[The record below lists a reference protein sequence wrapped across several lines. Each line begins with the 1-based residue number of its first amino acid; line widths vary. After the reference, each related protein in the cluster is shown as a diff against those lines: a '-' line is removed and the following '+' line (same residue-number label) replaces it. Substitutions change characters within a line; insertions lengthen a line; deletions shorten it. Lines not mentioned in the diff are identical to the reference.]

1 MELTTENV
9 IKKYGIISFA
19 KAMVEDRKT
28 YGLTE
33 PEFVVHITEAATK
46 LYPNMRADVAFA
58 KLYTGPDGQVLR
70 EACHLCKLEMP
81 IIVSLQ
87 PMQSGGVDEQ
97 TRAIEETESSEAYK
111 QLVELGKQKWPTAPE
126 AVAFA
131 RAMTENPALAAKVHR
146 RPAPTTNYPFPR

>member
-1 MELTTENV
+1 
-9 IKKYGIISFA
+9 
-19 KAMVEDRKT
+19 
-28 YGLTE
+28 
-33 PEFVVHITEAATK
+33 
-46 LYPNMRADVAFA
+46 
-58 KLYTGPDGQVLR
+58 
-70 EACHLCKLEMP
+70 MP